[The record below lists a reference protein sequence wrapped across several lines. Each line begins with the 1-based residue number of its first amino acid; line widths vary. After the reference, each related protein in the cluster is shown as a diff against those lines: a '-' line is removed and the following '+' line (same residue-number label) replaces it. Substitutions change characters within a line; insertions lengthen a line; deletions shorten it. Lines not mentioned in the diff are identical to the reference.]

1 MEKRFFIKL
10 DHLKPYNSIILN
22 TIFIWLILFYHFC
35 ISSQLIQLFYANSI
49 DIMFI
54 SRFFTIEGAFIS
66 IIAVLLF
73 NTNYFAEL
81 QILPVKEFT
90 FNTLPC

>member
-54 SRFFTIEGAFIS
+54 STKTKNNADF
-66 IIAVLLF
+66 LLLKVHS
-73 NTNYFAEL
+73 Y
-81 QILPVKEFT
+81 Q
-90 FNTLPC
+90 